1 MLYLLLEALRSWLID
16 HDLYRWFA
24 VLDQLQFRA
33 LAAAGVAFFIVLV
46 FGKPTIAWLVRQK
59 IGDTGATDATA
70 LQATANQKA
79 NTPTMGGMLIVGA
92 IAGSTILLANV
103 GERYVQLGLIVVLWL
118 ALLGGFD
125 DWLKLTAKRRGG
137 GRQGLFAWEK
147 MVFQLGLGLLVGIF
161 LFLRPP
167 SPDTPQDQLRM
178 GLVLNLP
185 GQKTYISSER
195 LRPVVPS
202 EVGGPGASQSPA
214 PSEVPIEAPSALGV
228 RPKSEV
234 QMVVNP
240 AVLFLPP
247 IIFIGVAMLMVAGLS
262 NAVNITDG
270 MDGLAG
276 GISAAVMMGVFV
288 LCLIAGDR
296 EAAEYLLVPHLPGT
310 GELAV
315 LAGAT
320 AGACLGFLWWNCWP
334 AKVFMGDTG
343 ALALGGLVG
352 YIAVAIRQ
360 EIVILLMC
368 GVFIAEIL
376 SVVIQVGYFKSTGG
390 KRFFKIAP
398 YHHHLQQL
406 GWPEQRV
413 VARMW
418 IITIILVVVGL
429 ASVKIR

>member
-59 IGDTGATDATA
+59 IGDTGATDAAA

-92 IAGSTILLANV
+92 IAGSTVLLANL

-167 SPDTPQDQLRM
+167 SPDVPQDQLRM
-178 GLVLNLP
+178 GQVLNLP
-185 GQKTYISSER
+185 GQKTYVSSER

-202 EVGGPGASQSPA
+202 EVGSAAPAATPAS
-214 PSEVPIEAPSALGV
+214 IEAPSALGV
-228 RPKSEV
+228 RPKSDV

-240 AVLFLPP
+240 AVIFLPP
-247 IIFIGVAMLMVAGLS
+247 IVFIAISMLMVAGVS

-270 MDGLAG
+270 LDGLAG

-315 LAGAT
+315 IAGAT

-343 ALALGGLVG
+343 ALALGGLIG

-368 GVFIAEIL
+368 GVFLAEIL

-406 GWPEQRV
+406 GWPEQRI
-413 VARMW
+413 VARLW

-429 ASVKIR
+429 ASVKLR

>member
-214 PSEVPIEAPSALGV
+214 PSELSIEAPSALGV
-228 RPKSEV
+228 RPKSDV

-315 LAGAT
+315 LVGAT

-418 IITIILVVVGL
+418 IVTIILVVVGL

>member
-1 MLYLLLEALRSWLID
+1 VLL
-16 HDLYRWFA
+16 
-24 VLDQLQFRA
+24 
-33 LAAAGVAFFIVLV
+33 
-46 FGKPTIAWLVRQK
+46 FGKRTIAWLTKQK
-59 IGDTGATDATA
+59 IGDTGATDAAA

-92 IAGSTILLANV
+92 VAGSTVLL
-103 GERYVQLGLIVVLWL
+103 GDLSERYVQLGLIVVLWL

-147 MVFQLGLGLLVGIF
+147 MVFQLGLGLLVGVF
-161 LFLRPP
+161 LFMRPP
-167 SPDTPQDQLRM
+167 SPETPQDQLRM

-185 GQKTYISSER
+185 GQKTYVNAER
-195 LRPVVPS
+195 LQPVVPS
-202 EVGGPGASQSPA
+202 EVGSVSQSPTQPA
-214 PSEVPIEAPSALGV
+214 ATLQAPSAINA
-228 RPKSEV
+228 RPTREV
-234 QMVVNP
+234 EMVVNP
-240 AVLFLPP
+240 AVIFLPP
-247 IIFIGVAMLMVAGLS
+247 IIFIAISSLMVAGVS

-296 EAAEYLLVPHLPGT
+296 EAAEYLLVPHLPGA

-315 LAGAT
+315 MAGAT

-343 ALALGGLVG
+343 ALALGGLIG

-368 GVFIAEIL
+368 GVFLAEIL

-418 IITIILVVVGL
+418 IISILLVVIGL
-429 ASVKIR
+429 ASMKLR

>member
-33 LAAAGVAFFIVLV
+33 LAAAGVAFFIVLA

-202 EVGGPGASQSPA
+202 EVGGVGASQSPA

-228 RPKSEV
+228 RPKSDV

-418 IITIILVVVGL
+418 IVTIILVVVGL

>member
-1 MLYLLLEALRSWLID
+1 MLYLLLDALRSWLID
-16 HDLYRWFA
+16 HDMYRWFA
-24 VLDQLQFRA
+24 VLDQLQFRS
-33 LAAAGVAFFIVLV
+33 LVAAGAAFLIVLV
-46 FGKPTIAWLVRQK
+46 FGKKTIAWLVRQK
-59 IGDTGATDATA
+59 IGDTGLTDAAA

-92 IAGSTILLANV
+92 IVGSTVLLANLS
-103 GERYVQLGLIVVLWL
+103 ERYVQLGLIVVLWL
-118 ALLGGFD
+118 ALLGGID
-125 DWLKLTAKRRGG
+125 DWLKLTAKHRGG

-147 MVFQLGLGLLVGIF
+147 MVFQLGLGLLVGVF
-161 LFLRPP
+161 LFMRPP
-167 SPDTPQDQLRM
+167 APDTPQDQLRM
-178 GLVLNLP
+178 GLVLNIP
-185 GQKTYISSER
+185 GQKTYVNAER
-195 LRPVVPS
+195 LQPVVPS
-202 EVGGPGASQSPA
+202 EVSQPLSAA
-214 PSEVPIEAPSALGV
+214 PSPQSAPLQAPSAIAA
-228 RPKSEV
+228 RPIRDV

-240 AVLFLPP
+240 AVIFLTPLLF
-247 IIFIGVAMLMVAGLS
+247 IIISSLMVAGVS

-315 LAGAT
+315 MAGAT

-343 ALALGGLVG
+343 ALALGGLIG
-352 YIAVAIRQ
+352 FIAVAIRQ
-360 EIVILLMC
+360 ELVILLMC

-376 SVVIQVGYFKSTGG
+376 SVVIQVGYFKATNG

-398 YHHHLQQL
+398 YHHDLQQR
-406 GWPEQRV
+406 GWPEQRIV
-413 VARMW
+413 TRMW
-418 IITIILVVVGL
+418 IVTIILVVVGL
-429 ASVKIR
+429 ASVKLR